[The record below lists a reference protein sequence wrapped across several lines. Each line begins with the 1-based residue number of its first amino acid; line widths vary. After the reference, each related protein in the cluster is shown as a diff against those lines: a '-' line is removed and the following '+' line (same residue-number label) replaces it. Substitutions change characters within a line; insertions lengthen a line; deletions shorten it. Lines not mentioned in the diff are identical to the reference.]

1 MDLKLSDA
9 QKEIFAGWQ
18 RPAETSG
25 SEVVG
30 EVDCDASS
38 MTAVREIDLVQDITT
53 DCSVVASLC
62 AGVARVHR
70 GHEKVMAISVSQRC
84 TKLALAPELYDLSL

>member
-9 QKEIFAGWQ
+9 QKEIFAGWR

-25 SEVVG
+25 SEAVR
-30 EVDCDASS
+30 EVDRDASA
-38 MTAVREIDLVQDITT
+38 MTAVHEIDLVQDITT

-62 AGVARVHR
+62 AGVARAHK
-70 GHEKVMAISVSQRC
+70 GHEKVIAISLSQYS
-84 TKLALAPELYDLSL
+84 TKFSLSS